1 MKRFFLWIFLI
12 SATGWANAGPY
23 SDALGNCFSESTTG
37 RDRIDFARWVFMA
50 MAKHPGIKDL
60 SNVTPDA
67 LEDTSMRVGALYT
80 RLMTESCAKQT
91 KAAVQN
97 EGEGALRAAYEVLG
111 KLGMQE
117 LIVNPQVTG
126 VFTGT
131 SKYVDAAKIRAAMDA
146 K

>member
-1 MKRFFLWIFLI
+1 
-12 SATGWANAGPY
+12 
-23 SDALGNCFSESTTG
+23 
-37 RDRIDFARWVFMA
+37 MA